1 MTAAFQLLRRLWAD
15 ARGTSFVEMG
25 MLAPFFAMLALGTVD
40 ASRAVVDKMMLQQ
53 AASRSMEMVSAG
65 GLDSSAFNNLR
76 SEAAAAA
83 GVATD
88 QVTVD
93 AWLEC
98 DRVRQDS
105 FDGDCASSQEI
116 GRYASVAINKPYSPW
131 FASSLAGM
139 GYNISSTITLQG
151 KASVRLQ

>member
-1 MTAAFQLLRRLWAD
+1 MSAVTMLRRLRAD

-25 MLAPFFAMLALGTVD
+25 MLAPFFALLALGTVD
-40 ASRAVVDKMMLQQ
+40 ASRAVVDKMTLQQ

-65 GLDSSAFNNLR
+65 GLDSDAFSNLK

-83 GVATD
+83 GVAAS

-98 DRVRQDS
+98 DRVRQTS
-105 FDGDCASSQEI
+105 FDGDCTSSQEI

-139 GYNISSTITLQG
+139 GYNVSRAITLQG

>member
-1 MTAAFQLLRRLWAD
+1 MSAVTMLRRLLAD

-40 ASRAVVDKMMLQQ
+40 ASRAVIDKMMLQQ
-53 AASRSMEMVSAG
+53 AASRSIEMVSAG
-65 GLDSSAFNNLR
+65 GLDSSAFSNLQ
-76 SEAAAAA
+76 SDAAAAA
-83 GVATD
+83 GVSSS

-98 DRVRQDS
+98 DRVRQTS
-105 FDGDCASSQEI
+105 FDGDCTSTQEI

-139 GYNISSTITLQG
+139 GYNISQTITLQG